1 MKIFCVGRN
10 YVDHAKE
17 LGNAV
22 PDNPII
28 FIKPP
33 TAYLESGQAFHYP
46 SFSTNVQYETEIVL
60 KISKQGKEI
69 SEDEAKDFYSE
80 LTVGIDFTAR
90 DVQNELKE
98 KRLPWELAKG
108 FDNAALVGEF
118 MPKPNDV
125 YDINFK
131 LLKNGELAQK
141 GNTKDVIFS
150 FEKLIS
156 FTSKYFTFEPDDLIF
171 TGVPAG
177 VGNMDKG
184 DDLEGLIE
192 DKKLFSCKVV

>member
-22 PDNPII
+22 PENPII
-28 FIKPP
+28 FLKPT
-33 TAYLESGQAFHYP
+33 TAYLASGQLFHYP
-46 SFSTNVQYETEIVL
+46 AFSSNVQYETEIVI
-60 KISKQGKEI
+60 KINKKGKDI
-69 SEDEAKDFYSE
+69 SESEAKDYYSE

-90 DVQNELKE
+90 DIQSELKE
-98 KRLPWELAKG
+98 KGLPWELAKG
-108 FDNAALVGEF
+108 FDNAGLVGEF
-118 MPKPNDV
+118 IAKPTDC

-131 LLKNGELAQK
+131 LLKNGELAQA

-156 FTSKYFTFEPDDLIF
+156 FTSIYFTLEPGDLLF

-177 VGNMDKG
+177 VGKVEKG
-184 DDLEGLIE
+184 DSLEGFIE
-192 DKKLFSCKVV
+192 NKKLFECKVI